1 MFLSRSPKAAG
12 LGRRQGGDGDVK
24 EKGSSLD
31 LGEVWCP
38 SSTDLCRSPTA
49 LQLRLSGGRS
59 DMSSLKAQ
67 RHRRGQNSTQ
77 IKGLWDYYATLTM
90 ECAIFFFN
98 FICGCTGSWLLR
110 EGFLSCDWRGLLSSC
125 SAVASLVVEKGS
137 RVQTLECRL
146 SSCGTW
152 A

>member
-90 ECAIFFFN
+90 ECAIFFLTLFVVALGL
-98 FICGCTGSWLLR
+98 GCCERDFSVVIGGDYSLVAVQWLL
-110 EGFLSCDWRGLLSSC
+110 LLWRRAPG
-125 SAVASLVVEKGS
+125 
-137 RVQTLECRL
+137 CRL
-146 SSCGTW
+146 
-152 A
+152 